1 MSILEKGV
9 IPYVKGGL
17 GNQMFTVAAAYVV
30 HKECNIPLYI
40 LENPSN
46 IHNTNKHDYNLTIFK
61 HFGLHYPIPQ
71 DNTYFSD
78 YSRFSP
84 DIGFLPWHAS
94 QISPGTIMDDYF
106 QFYPSLEPYEGKLR
120 ELFLKGLTIPQKDYS
135 SYAFLHIR
143 RGDYLKYP
151 DVHYIQPLEY
161 YIKASEKFSKILII
175 SDDIDWVKGQEFFT
189 NSIFE
194 LFECDDELETMA
206 VMASCKAGAI
216 IANSTFSW
224 WGAFL
229 GAYGSRNPVYVPKK
243 WSSSP
248 IISLFPDE
256 WIII

>member
-9 IPYVKGGL
+9 IPRVKGGL
-17 GNQMFTVAAAYVV
+17 GNQMFTVAAAYAV
-30 HKECNIPLYI
+30 HKACNIPLYI
-40 LENPSN
+40 LQNPSN
-46 IHNTNKHDYNLTIFK
+46 EHNTKKHDYNLTIFR
-61 HFGLHYPIPQ
+61 HFGAHYPIPQ
-71 DNTYFSD
+71 DNIYFSK
-78 YSRFSP
+78 YNRFSLGT
-84 DIGFLPWHAS
+84 GFLPWYPS
-94 QISPGTIMDDYF
+94 LIKSGTIMDDYF
-106 QFYPSLEPYEGKLR
+106 QFYPSLQPYEIRLR

-151 DVHYIQPLEY
+151 DIHYIQPLEY
-161 YIKASEKFSKILII
+161 YIKASENFTKILVI
-175 SDDIDWVKGQEFFT
+175 SDDMNWVKGQDFI
-189 NSIFE
+189 SDSKFE

-229 GAYGSRNPVYVPKK
+229 GAHGCRNPVYAPKK
-243 WSSSP
+243 WISLEV
-248 IISLFPDE
+248 ISLFPNE